1 MVFDPGP
8 RLSQQGTPLFS
19 SFSVDLRNGT
29 INMIGH
35 AGGVTVQHYIDDGRK
50 LADVPGVNVSAV
62 QNPYGAVLGNPYS
75 PAVGA
80 GGIGRPANGPPPI
93 PRP

>member
-1 MVFDPGP
+1 MGKKLFDPGP

-35 AGGVTVQHYIDDGRK
+35 AGGVTVQHYIDDGRNGEYAPY
-50 LADVPGVNVSAV
+50 LDNFSQGGDVWNRLTSTP
-62 QNPYGAVLGNPYS
+62 
-75 PAVGA
+75 GA
-80 GGIGRPANGPPPI
+80 GPADNQAPI
-93 PRP
+93 LGVTN